1 MVCCKSPSAI
11 NYDRKSIFWCA
22 ASRQVLWVS
31 LEGGMGLCADKVPLT
46 PYVTGMLQ
54 MFPWFPRVL
63 LWSSLIFLCFPLV
76 VKCFPSAPFS
86 FPVVFSHFPLIFLVA
101 SFGVNVNY
109 SRKSIFLSAASRRVL
124 FITIESQYSGV
135 LQVAKCCKFK

>member
-1 MVCCKSPSAI
+1 MACCKSPSAV
-11 NYDRKSIFWCA
+11 NYDRKSNILVCCKSSSA
-22 ASRQVLWVS
+22 VNS
-31 LEGGMGLCADKVPLT
+31 LAGGTGLCADKVPLT

-101 SFGVNVNY
+101 SFGSNVND
-109 SRKSIFLSAASRRVL
+109 SRKSIFLSAASRQDL
-124 FITIESQYSGV
+124 FKTIESQYSGV
-135 LQVAKCCKFK
+135 LQVAKCCKFQ